1 MVEVNLE
8 LFGLLVVLPYVMCY
22 NWLMEKLTF
31 KIETRLINWNE
42 VAQMAYSKDSTKY
55 SRTKKRQQTFIKH
68 EIINQLADLHN
79 YFGSSKV
86 SVAYKWYTSTKF
98 DLGNLAA
105 GEKFIADSIN
115 ELKIWNDDFNI
126 KKITHERIT
135 SKNDYVQVTISGKM
149 TNDNKETRSH

>member
-1 MVEVNLE
+1 
-8 LFGLLVVLPYVMCY
+8 
-22 NWLMEKLTF
+22 MEKLTF

-68 EIINQLADLHN
+68 EITNQLADIHN
-79 YFGSSKV
+79 YFGENQT
-86 SVAYKWYTSTKF
+86 SVNYEWHTSTKF
-98 DLGNLAA
+98 DLGNIAA

-115 ELKIWNDDFNI
+115 ELSIWSDDRYIHKISHIRVEDEEN
-126 KKITHERIT
+126 
-135 SKNDYVQVTISGKM
+135 YVLVTISGKM

>member
-1 MVEVNLE
+1 
-8 LFGLLVVLPYVMCY
+8 
-22 NWLMEKLTF
+22 MEKLTF

-68 EIINQLADLHN
+68 EIMNQLDDIHN

-86 SVAYKWYTSTKF
+86 SVFYKWYTSTKF
-98 DLGNLAA
+98 DLGNLGA

-115 ELKIWNDDFNI
+115 ELGLWDDDFNI

-135 SKNDYVQVTISGKM
+135 STHDYVQVTISGKM
-149 TNDNKETRSH
+149 TNDNKKA

>member
-1 MVEVNLE
+1 
-8 LFGLLVVLPYVMCY
+8 
-22 NWLMEKLTF
+22 MEKLTF

-68 EIINQLADLHN
+68 EIMNQLDDIRN

-86 SVAYKWYTSTKF
+86 SVSYKWYTSTKF
-98 DLGNLAA
+98 DLGNLGA

-115 ELKIWNDDFNI
+115 ELGLWDDDFNI

-149 TNDNKETRSH
+149 TNDNKETRPN

>member
-68 EIINQLADLHN
+68 EIMNQLADIHN
-79 YFGSSKV
+79 YFGENKT
-86 SVAYKWYTSTKF
+86 SVTYEWHTSTKF
-98 DLGNLAA
+98 DLGNIAA

-115 ELKIWNDDFNI
+115 DLKIWSDDRYI
-126 KKITHERIT
+126 HKISHIRVEDEE
-135 SKNDYVQVTISGKM
+135 NYVLVTIKGAK
-149 TNDNKETRSH
+149 NKNV

>member
-1 MVEVNLE
+1 
-8 LFGLLVVLPYVMCY
+8 
-22 NWLMEKLTF
+22 
-31 KIETRLINWNE
+31 
-42 VAQMAYSKDSTKY
+42 MAYSKDSTKY

-68 EIINQLADLHN
+68 EIMNQLADIHN

-86 SVAYKWYTSTKF
+86 SVSYKWHTSTKF

-115 ELKIWNDDFNI
+115 DLGLWDDDFNI

-149 TNDNKETRSH
+149 TNDNKETRSN